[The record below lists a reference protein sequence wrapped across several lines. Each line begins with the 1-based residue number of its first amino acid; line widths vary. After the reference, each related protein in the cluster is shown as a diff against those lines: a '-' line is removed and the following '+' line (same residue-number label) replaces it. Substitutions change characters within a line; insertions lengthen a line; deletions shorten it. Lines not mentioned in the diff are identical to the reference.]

1 MLRRSSPSP
10 FRGRPGAL
18 YRVAEES
25 LRNVVRHAEASC
37 VEIALQPGVDS
48 VVLRI
53 ADSGRD
59 VSETPAN
66 LNGHTGLRG
75 MHERA
80 RLVGGALAVARSGDG
95 EVPAGGR

>member
-1 MLRRSSPSP
+1 MLRRSSPSLSED
-10 FRGRPGAL
+10 AL
-18 YRVAEES
+18 APSTASPKS